1 MLPTSLYP
9 LETDLKKRLANSISE
24 SPEAPKSPEVPDLP
38 EAPELPKSPPELP
51 PDLPKS
57 PEIPNIP
64 DIPNAPR
71 SPESPEIP
79 GYPQIPDLPNFP
91 QAPDM
96 PSLPELLIYHQY
108 NNQNISKQ
116 QDDFE
121 KAEQQFKQLM
131 TWEDLDE
138 QVKLKPEL
146 VKDLEIAI
154 ATASEIAYPKITYAE
169 TAQAR
174 TADREIA
181 ARFLQRILYRLNR
194 LNLFWYDDL
203 RNYQNECSSYLKSL
217 IDRLE
222 SAWQAWELSQLDVD
236 KIQQLN
242 LESVKQALQER
253 ADADLDPPLSLAKKY
268 LRETMDLQG
277 YRLLL
282 AIASLDGLVEASRL
296 SRILGGASNEIQAT
310 LIRVLLEEYGNGRL
324 ARKHSTFFAQMMA
337 ELGLQTE
344 PEAYFD
350 LVPWQV
356 LASINHNFLLTERK
370 RHFLRY
376 NGGLTYF
383 EIAGPAIYTDYMLAA
398 QRLQLS
404 DAAMGYWELHIR
416 EDERHGQWM
425 LTDVALP
432 LADRY
437 PQNAWEL
444 VLGYDQEKLIGDR
457 AAVAVMA
464 LIQEP
469 LGLRN

>member
-1 MLPTSLYP
+1 MLPTSLYT
-9 LETDLKKRLANSISE
+9 LETDLKKRLANSIPE
-24 SPEAPKSPEVPDLP
+24 SLEAPTSPEVPNLPDSPDLP
-38 EAPELPKSPPELP
+38 QAPPELP
-51 PDLPKS
+51 PDLPRS

-64 DIPNAPR
+64 DIPDTPR
-71 SPESPEIP
+71 SPESPAIP
-79 GYPQIPDLPNFP
+79 GYPEVPGLPNFP

-96 PSLPELLIYHQY
+96 PSLPELLIYHQD
-108 NNQNISKQ
+108 NRRNISKQ
-116 QDDFE
+116 QDNFD
-121 KAEQQFKQLM
+121 KAEQQFNQLLK
-131 TWEDLDE
+131 WEDLDA

-154 ATASEIAYPKITYAE
+154 ATASKIAYPKINYGEADQE
-169 TAQAR
+169 R
-174 TADREIA
+174 TTESEVA

-203 RNYQNECSSYLKSL
+203 QNYQNEHSFYLKSL
-217 IDRLE
+217 VEQIE
-222 SAWQAWELSQLDVD
+222 SVWQAWELSQLDVD
-236 KIQQLN
+236 NIQQLN

-253 ADADLDPPLSLAKKY
+253 ADADLNPPISPAKKY

-437 PQNAWEL
+437 PQDAWEL

-457 AAVAVMA
+457 AAAAVMA
-464 LIQEP
+464 LIQQSQKN
-469 LGLRN
+469 L